1 MKITLAL
8 ALMASASATL
18 YSAKESTQKYLFEQ
32 FKAEHGKVY
41 ATAEEEAHRF
51 EVFLTNLKK
60 VDERNEAEKNTAVHG
75 ITKFAD
81 LTEKEFK
88 TSYLNYKPNPD
99 RANRTLATGIK
110 PLLAG
115 ETASQDWTGV
125 YTTPVKDQVRQTHR
139 RTITFKPSLR

>member
-1 MKITLAL
+1 M
-8 ALMASASATL
+8 
-18 YSAKESTQKYLFEQ
+18 
-32 FKAEHGKVY
+32 Y

-88 TSYLNYKPNPD
+88 TSYLNYKPNPN
-99 RANRTLATGIK
+99 RANRTLATGIAAARGK
-110 PLLAG
+110 
-115 ETASQDWTGV
+115 TAPDWTDV
-125 YTTPVKDQVRQTHR
+125 YHPVKDQVRQTHR
-139 RTITFKPSLR
+139 RAITFKPSR